1 MKILHV
7 ITSLRTG
14 GAERLMV
21 DILPRLK
28 NNGID
33 VDLCVFDGLD
43 TPFKR
48 ELSNHG
54 VNIIDF
60 GIGHSVYSLSN
71 LWKLACLLHKK
82 RYDIIHTHNTACQL
96 FAAIGS
102 VLCSVVLCT
111 TEHTTSNRRRGWKW
125 YAAVD
130 RWMYGRYKKVICIS
144 DKTETALRECIPN
157 FNTPT
162 ITIYNGI
169 DVSKFELAKPE
180 GIDKVK
186 HGCQTALIQVAG
198 FRYQKDQKT
207 LIRSLQY
214 LPNSVH
220 AYFVGEGECKQEC
233 IDLSQELGLSDRIH
247 FMGIRT
253 DVPSLMKSSD
263 IVVISSHWEGFGLA
277 AVEGMAASKP
287 VIASGVDGLREVVQ
301 GAGIIFEHENPK
313 DLADKII
320 MLISTPAYLK
330 EISDSCHARAKEYDI
345 SNMVAGYIGVYKE
358 LFKK

>member
-1 MKILHV
+1 M
-7 ITSLRTG
+7 
-14 GAERLMV
+14 
-21 DILPRLK
+21 
-28 NNGID
+28 
-33 VDLCVFDGLD
+33 
-43 TPFKR
+43 
-48 ELSNHG
+48 
-54 VNIIDF
+54 
-60 GIGHSVYSLSN
+60 
-71 LWKLACLLHKK
+71 
-82 RYDIIHTHNTACQL
+82 
-96 FAAIGS
+96 
-102 VLCSVVLCT
+102 
-111 TEHTTSNRRRGWKW
+111 
-125 YAAVD
+125 
-130 RWMYGRYKKVICIS
+130 
-144 DKTETALRECIPN
+144 
-157 FNTPT
+157 
-162 ITIYNGI
+162 
-169 DVSKFELAKPE
+169 
-180 GIDKVK
+180 
-186 HGCQTALIQVAG
+186 
-198 FRYQKDQKT
+198 
-207 LIRSLQY
+207 IRSLQY